1 MRKLVWYLDLGKII
15 GTFPVTEQK
24 NIHYCINVSSIYF
37 LIQLVPGAL
46 AQENIFT
53 GFSFQPLTI
62 RVTK

>member
-1 MRKLVWYLDLGKII
+1 MRKLVWYLELGKIL

-37 LIQLVPGAL
+37 LIQLVQSVL

-53 GFSFQPLTI
+53 GFFSNL
-62 RVTK
+62 